1 MRTLFIK
8 LNHLCLG
15 HHTGFA
21 LEKDQIGN
29 WLDAKVVKLE
39 AVNK

>member
-1 MRTLFIK
+1 MRAIFIK
-8 LNHLCLG
+8 LNHLCLE
-15 HHTGFA
+15 HHTGCA

>member
-1 MRTLFIK
+1 MRALFIK
-8 LNHLCLG
+8 LDHLCLAG
-15 HHTGFA
+15 PNEYS

-29 WLDAKVVKLE
+29 WLLAKVAKLE

>member
-1 MRTLFIK
+1 MRALFIK
-8 LNHLCLG
+8 LDHLCLAG
-15 HHTGFA
+15 PNECA

-29 WLDAKVVKLE
+29 WLLAKVSKLE

>member
-1 MRTLFIK
+1 MRALFIK
-8 LNHLCLG
+8 YHHLFLE
-15 HHTGFA
+15 HHTGCA